1 MRAMKYLT
9 EHVDEIV
16 LAIRNARDLLAKPGA
31 SWETTA
37 WTRSMADAARLAERL
52 RESVFAEADR
62 IDDCAEACV
71 GLVRRNTGS
80 RPEIRWG
87 VLVRISRR

>member
-1 MRAMKYLT
+1 MKYLT

-16 LAIRNARDLLAKPGA
+16 AAIRHSGDLLGRDGA

-37 WTRSMADAARLAERL
+37 WTRSMADAVRLAETL

-62 IDDCAEACV
+62 IEDCTEACV
-71 GLVRRNTGS
+71 GLVRRSTGS
-80 RPEIRWG
+80 AIRWG